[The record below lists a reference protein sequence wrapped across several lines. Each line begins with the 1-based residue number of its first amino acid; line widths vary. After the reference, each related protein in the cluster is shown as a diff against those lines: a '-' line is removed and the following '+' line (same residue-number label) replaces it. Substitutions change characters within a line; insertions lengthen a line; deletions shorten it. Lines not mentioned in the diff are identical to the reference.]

1 MVWTEFLGSRSTQVF
16 CCQWSIDPKR
26 KQRCPYGSLTNF
38 RTVAGA
44 MIELISSELHC
55 STNPSQIYDRLS
67 DPLETKWKRSAK
79 LYRDKTGVREP
90 TLNEISAFIIAES
103 QTENDLVYGRP
114 SCPTPRVGNGARRR
128 KPFWNPKGPPAPP
141 VTALTTQVQ
150 TEGILISGQ
159 QSNEVKAKRGG
170 QNVKDGSVQREI
182 CKVCKGKHS
191 VAKCGVFSMESLN
204 WRRQFA
210 RSNALCYCYLSTSH
224 LRRRCPVK
232 NGFKESFSRP
242 GKPTFCVA
250 CAVGDPTLSQ
260 L

>member
-1 MVWTEFLGSRSTQVF
+1 MRYLHL
-16 CCQWSIDPKR
+16 
-26 KQRCPYGSLTNF
+26 SLQSH
-38 RTVAGA
+38 R
-44 MIELISSELHC
+44 
-55 STNPSQIYDRLS
+55 Q
-67 DPLETKWKRSAK
+67 K
-79 LYRDKTGVREP
+79 
-90 TLNEISAFIIAES
+90 
-103 QTENDLVYGRP
+103 NDLVYGRP
-114 SCPTPRVGNGARRR
+114 SCSTPRVGNGARRR

-141 VTALTTQVQ
+141 VTTLTTQVQ

-170 QNVKDGSVQREI
+170 QNVKDGNVQREI

-191 VAKCGVFSMESLN
+191 VAKWGVFSMKSLN

-232 NGFKESFSRP
+232 NGCTEKGCSSP

-260 L
+260 F